1 MAKAKSP
8 KSDTL
13 YKIGERIKEYMDY
26 ANMTAKELANAL
38 GMAESSISLIVNAKT
53 APRVETLHLIAQA
66 LKIEDW
72 QLFTDKILISQEK
85 VEKKTY
91 PIEPDFIALIKSGK
105 ETYSA
110 SSVDEA
116 IGILEKLKK

>member
-1 MAKAKSP
+1 MAKTKSP

-53 APRVETLHLIAQA
+53 APRVETLHQIALA
-66 LKIEDW
+66 LGIEDW
-72 QLFTDKILISQEK
+72 QLFTSKNLVENIVKPEEKENVPQSPTITCPHCGKPINIK
-85 VEKKTY
+85 VE
-91 PIEPDFIALIKSGK
+91 GK
-105 ETYSA
+105 
-110 SSVDEA
+110 
-116 IGILEKLKK
+116 